1 MPSSSRP
8 RAAAS
13 GLSLSPASSMGSRS
27 RSVSSGSP
35 PSASSTVSACG
46 SLILVAVHRLHTRGL
61 RGHVR
66 RLVHLHLHPLARG
79 QEVDGVVDHAVVA
92 GFEVRAGARLTPPA

>member
-35 PSASSTVSACG
+35 PSASSTVSAWG
-46 SLILVAVHRLHTRGL
+46 SLILVAVYRLHARGL
-61 RGHVR
+61 RGRVR
-66 RLVHLHLHPLARG
+66 RLVHLHLHGLARG

-92 GFEVRAGARLTPPA
+92 DLEVQVRTRGAPR